1 MQTKIYFLMFF
12 LFLFWTYCLYWPM
25 KKQKKVDTPVE
36 FFLFGRQMPGWMF
49 TIIAT
54 STIFS
59 GWIFI
64 AHPSLILMNGLP
76 FTMTSLSVI
85 AIPLVGVFLMKR
97 QWMLSKKYGFV
108 TPSEMISTYFRSEII
123 RILIVLVTLLFA
135 VPFLSMQL
143 SFAGKVISIVTD
155 DFIGPVSGSLLMGTV
170 IVTYI
175 GLIGIRSVTYID
187 TLQFFLF
194 IFGIIALG
202 FVAYDLVGGWDLLNE
217 SLSRVSTVKEKMHN
231 LNLNYSSYLS
241 SPGTLKSVELLDKD
255 TLYGGTWTSSM
266 ILTFTFGLTG
276 IVLSPNFSMLTFSS
290 KEIAPFASQQ
300 VWFSGLLIGFLLIF
314 FTLAIGVGSV
324 FLGANDIINQS
335 GNNISNVLPSNI
347 YPNELETLV
356 PHLINLIGE
365 YSPIFCSLLVICA
378 IACFQSTSNFYLSSS
393 AIVTRDII
401 KRFFFKNMKNNEQ
414 IFTSR
419 IVILLIFLISLSISI
434 SSTGNILSLGSFA
447 LSIGCQMLIPL
458 LAICY
463 FPWFT
468 KHGVALG
475 LGVGIFVVILT
486 ENIGQIILGNVLPWG
501 KWPLTIHSSFWGAFF
516 NLAVT
521 MIISFIT
528 QDTKE
533 TNFRHKFHDFIN
545 DYKAS
550 SIIRRSL
557 KPSAWI
563 VTIMWIF
570 FAVGPGVILG
580 NTFFGTPQRVE
591 SWSFGMPSLWVWQI
605 IFWIIGV
612 FIVWFLASKME
623 MSTSPNK
630 NIISQTED
638 ILGN

>member
-290 KEIAPFASQQ
+290 KEVAPFASQQ

-335 GNNISNVLPSNI
+335 GNNISNVLP
-347 YPNELETLV
+347 
-356 PHLINLIGE
+356 
-365 YSPIFCSLLVICA
+365 
-378 IACFQSTSNFYLSSS
+378 
-393 AIVTRDII
+393 
-401 KRFFFKNMKNNEQ
+401 
-414 IFTSR
+414 
-419 IVILLIFLISLSISI
+419 
-434 SSTGNILSLGSFA
+434 
-447 LSIGCQMLIPL
+447 
-458 LAICY
+458 
-463 FPWFT
+463 
-468 KHGVALG
+468 
-475 LGVGIFVVILT
+475 
-486 ENIGQIILGNVLPWG
+486 
-501 KWPLTIHSSFWGAFF
+501 
-516 NLAVT
+516 
-521 MIISFIT
+521 
-528 QDTKE
+528 
-533 TNFRHKFHDFIN
+533 
-545 DYKAS
+545 
-550 SIIRRSL
+550 
-557 KPSAWI
+557 
-563 VTIMWIF
+563 
-570 FAVGPGVILG
+570 
-580 NTFFGTPQRVE
+580 
-591 SWSFGMPSLWVWQI
+591 
-605 IFWIIGV
+605 
-612 FIVWFLASKME
+612 
-623 MSTSPNK
+623 
-630 NIISQTED
+630 
-638 ILGN
+638 